1 MDKKNIAIYAGSF
14 DPVTNGHLDVIK
26 RASRLFSNLFVA
38 VGDNPRK
45 KPFFSLKERIE
56 MLKACTKAI
65 PNAKVEP
72 FSGLLV
78 DFAKQKK
85 ARVLV
90 RGLRELSDFE
100 TEFQQAIINRQLA
113 PEIETV
119 LIITDAK
126 FFYLNS
132 TIVKELAS
140 FKANL
145 SCFVPAT
152 VEKALKQ
159 KFCKTK
165 TTSK

>member
-1 MDKKNIAIYAGSF
+1 MSKIAVYAGTF

-26 RASRLFSNLFVA
+26 RASELFGKLIVA
-38 VGDNPRK
+38 VGENPRK

-56 MLKACTKAI
+56 LLKECTKGI
-65 PNAKVEP
+65 LKINIES

-100 TEFQQAIINRQLA
+100 IEFQQAIINRQLA

-140 FKANL
+140 FNAKI
-145 SCFVPAT
+145 SDFVPVP
-152 VEKALKQ
+152 VEKALWK
-159 KFCKTK
+159 KFSKTV
-165 TTSK
+165 SK

>member
-1 MDKKNIAIYAGSF
+1 MDKIAIYAGSF

-26 RASRLFSNLFVA
+26 RASKLFGNLIVA

-45 KPFFSLKERIE
+45 KAFFSTKERID
-56 MLKACTKAI
+56 MIKACTKSI
-65 PNAKVEP
+65 PNAKAEP

-78 DFAKQKK
+78 DFARKKK
-85 ARVLV
+85 ALVLV

-100 TEFQQAIINRQLA
+100 TEFQQAIINRELA

-132 TIVKELAS
+132 TIVKELACL
-140 FKANL
+140 KAKI
-145 SCFVPAT
+145 SGFVPAV
-152 VEKALKQ
+152 VEKALKK
-159 KFCKTK
+159 KF
-165 TTSK
+165 SKK